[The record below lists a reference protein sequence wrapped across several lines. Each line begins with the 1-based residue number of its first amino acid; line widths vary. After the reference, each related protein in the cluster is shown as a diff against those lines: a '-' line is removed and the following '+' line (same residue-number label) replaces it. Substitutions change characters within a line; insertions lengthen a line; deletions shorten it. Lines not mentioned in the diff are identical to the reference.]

1 MPATALTKSSAG
13 GGYATAGV
21 AVTMTAADVA
31 NGNKFTASGSDLIII
46 ENTGASTYTF
56 TVTSVADAFGR
67 TGHIT
72 TENITAGQTK
82 MIGPLPTA
90 GWQQTD
96 GTILCS
102 ASNAAVKFGVISLN
116 G

>member
-1 MPATALTKSSAG
+1 MAATALTKSSAG
-13 GGYATAGV
+13 GGYASAGV
-21 AVTMTAADVA
+21 ALTMAAADVA
-31 NGNKFTASGSDLIII
+31 NGNKFTASGSDLIVI

-56 TVTSVADAFGR
+56 TITSVADAFGR

-82 MIGPLPTA
+82 IVGPLPLA
-90 GWQQTD
+90 GWAQTD
-96 GTILCS
+96 GTIHCS
-102 ASNAAVKFGVISLN
+102 ASNAAVKFGVVSLL